1 MHSAA
6 APGDHSACPLG
17 AADVER
23 VIAIDRAHTGRSRR
37 RFFKKRFAAAAAR
50 PHDFIAIGIRHGD
63 ALSGY
68 AIARILHG
76 EFGREQAVA
85 VLDAVGVEPQSEQRG
100 VGHALMD
107 ELIVALNRM
116 GVRSLQSQ
124 ADWDNCH
131 LLRFFAASGF
141 ALAPRLVLERSVAEP
156 LRETSEEV

>member
-6 APGDHSACPLG
+6 ADGDHSACPLR

-50 PHDFIAIGIRHGD
+50 PHDFIAIGIRHRE

-68 AIARILHG
+68 AIARILRG

-124 ADWDNCH
+124 VDWDNH
-131 LLRFFAASGF
+131 DLLRFFAASDF
-141 ALAPRLVLERSVAEP
+141 ALAPRLVLERSLAEP
-156 LRETSEEV
+156 LREISDDV

>member
-1 MHSAA
+1 MNSAA
-6 APGDHSACPLG
+6 AARDLCACLI
-17 AADVER
+17 AADDIER
-23 VIAIDRAHTGRSRR
+23 VIVIDGVHTGRSRR
-37 RFFKKRFAAAAAR
+37 RFFEKRFAAAAAR
-50 PHDFIAIGIRHGD
+50 PQDFIAIGIRRGD

-68 AIARILHG
+68 AIARILRG

-124 ADWDNCH
+124 VDWDNH
-131 LLRFFAASGF
+131 DLLRFFAASDF
-141 ALAPRLVLERSVAEP
+141 ALAPRLVLERSLAEP
-156 LRETSEEV
+156 LREISDDV